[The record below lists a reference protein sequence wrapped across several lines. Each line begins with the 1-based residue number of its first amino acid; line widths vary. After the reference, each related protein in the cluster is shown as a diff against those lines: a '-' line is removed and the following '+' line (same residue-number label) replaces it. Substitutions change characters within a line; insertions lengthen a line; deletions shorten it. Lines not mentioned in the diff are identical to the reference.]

1 MQFEPNA
8 PSAKPSPYLLLL
20 VLVVFGLL
28 RAVPLY
34 VWSSDIKEDHDAY
47 IALAEGWATS
57 GTFGRLPHPQ
67 ATPDQVRPTA
77 YRPPLYPFTLIYLTR
92 HEISTASDGTTFFVT
107 KLSSIAVAVFH
118 WILGVATCVMAVR
131 IAATLQRSYYLS
143 IVAGLMVALDP
154 ILIRQS
160 SLVMTETLATFLAIA
175 FWNWWVCNNH
185 SKGSSFIF
193 GGFLLGLSILCRPTA
208 VVWFAFL
215 LTWFTSI
222 KLRQRTQLT
231 WTNIA
236 VIAATTIL
244 TISPWIVRNYVQFGK
259 AIWATTHGGYTLVL
273 ANNPVFYQHLV
284 RGHIGRQWNEDEFH
298 ARWARRLESDP
309 TDPNFWSH
317 PIDLKDVVPTQPSLS
332 EIEDD
337 HLSNRAAIACMRR
350 QPFVFIESIFVRIGW
365 LWALWPASVQSSHTM
380 QTLIGAWYA
389 ATYLTLIS
397 AMIYALKYR
406 CFNSKT
412 LWNQLMPGLLLI
424 LALTAVHAVYWS
436 NMRMRAVAM
445 PVVYICLI
453 VTIAAVRGEFVRERG
468 V

>member
-1 MQFEPNA
+1 
-8 PSAKPSPYLLLL
+8 
-20 VLVVFGLL
+20 
-28 RAVPLY
+28 
-34 VWSSDIKEDHDAY
+34 
-47 IALAEGWATS
+47 
-57 GTFGRLPHPQ
+57 
-67 ATPDQVRPTA
+67 
-77 YRPPLYPFTLIYLTR
+77 
-92 HEISTASDGTTFFVT
+92 
-107 KLSSIAVAVFH
+107 
-118 WILGVATCVMAVR
+118 
-131 IAATLQRSYYLS
+131 
-143 IVAGLMVALDP
+143 
-154 ILIRQS
+154 
-160 SLVMTETLATFLAIA
+160 
-175 FWNWWVCNNH
+175 
-185 SKGSSFIF
+185 
-193 GGFLLGLSILCRPTA
+193 
-208 VVWFAFL
+208 